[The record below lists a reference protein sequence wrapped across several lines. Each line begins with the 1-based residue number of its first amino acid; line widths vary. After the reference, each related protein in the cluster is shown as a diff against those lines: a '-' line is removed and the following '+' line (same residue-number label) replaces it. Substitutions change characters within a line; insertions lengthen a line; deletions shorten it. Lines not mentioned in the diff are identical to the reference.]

1 MASYT
6 ITEASRKTGK
16 TRQTIHR
23 YIKKGKLSASVDDDG
38 IKHIDEAEL
47 GRVFGLE
54 GVAAGDTVTDTDTVK
69 KVQVRSDSKNVGLLE
84 YKVEM
89 LTRQLEEEKARSNR
103 LLDIVENTTLALP
116 KPETAKK
123 GFFKRLFD

>member
-23 YIKKGKLSASVDDDG
+23 YIKKGKLSATVDDDG

-47 GRVFGLE
+47 GRVFGLD
-54 GVAAGDTVTDTDTVK
+54 GVAVTDTDTVT
-69 KVQVRSDSKNVGLLE
+69 KVQVRSDSQNVELLE

-89 LTRQLEEEKARSNR
+89 LTKQLEEEKARSNK

-116 KPETAKK
+116 KPETSKK

>member
-23 YIKKGKLSASVDDDG
+23 YIKKGKLSATVDDDG
-38 IKHIDEAEL
+38 IKHIDEAEI
-47 GRVFGLE
+47 GRVFGLD
-54 GVAAGDTVTDTDTVK
+54 GVAVTDTDTVT
-69 KVQVRSDSKNVGLLE
+69 KVQVRSDSQNVELLE

-89 LTRQLEEEKARSNR
+89 LTKQLEEEKARSNK

-116 KPETAKK
+116 KPETSKK

>member
-54 GVAAGDTVTDTDTVK
+54 GDTVTDTDTVK
-69 KVQVRSDSKNVGLLE
+69 KVQVRSDSQNAELLE
-84 YKVEM
+84 YKIEM
-89 LTRQLEEEKARSNR
+89 LTKQLEEEKARSNR
-103 LLDIVENTTLALP
+103 LLDIVESTTLALP

>member
-23 YIKKGKLSASVDDDG
+23 YIKKGKLSATVDDDG
-38 IKHIDEAEL
+38 IKHIDEAEI
-47 GRVFGLE
+47 GRVFGLD
-54 GVAAGDTVTDTDTVK
+54 GVAVTDTDTVT
-69 KVQVRSDSKNVGLLE
+69 KVQVRSDSQNVELLE

-89 LTRQLEEEKARSNR
+89 LTRQLEEEKARSNK

-116 KPETAKK
+116 KPGTSKK